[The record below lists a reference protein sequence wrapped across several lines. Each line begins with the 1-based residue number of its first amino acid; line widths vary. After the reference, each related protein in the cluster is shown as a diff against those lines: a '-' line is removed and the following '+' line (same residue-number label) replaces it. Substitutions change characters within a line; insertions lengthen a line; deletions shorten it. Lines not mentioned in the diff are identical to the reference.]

1 MLSDINPDNY
11 DITISVEDIYG
22 DVVDKKTSITV
33 KDNTARSSTV
43 QLTTTTAAATTTVS
57 LLRLQQKCKL

>member
-43 QLTTTTAAATTTVS
+43 QLTTTAATTVS